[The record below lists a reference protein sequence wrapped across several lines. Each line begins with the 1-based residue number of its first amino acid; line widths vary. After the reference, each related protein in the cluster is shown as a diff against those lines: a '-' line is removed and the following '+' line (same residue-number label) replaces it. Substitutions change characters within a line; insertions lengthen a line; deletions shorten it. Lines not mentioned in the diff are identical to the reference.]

1 MSRQQFRNARMSL
14 FVGNIS
20 RLVEQ
25 KDIEREFKVYGDC
38 TVDFRVKNNDRYA
51 FIQYKSEQ
59 EAEAAKN
66 ALHQRDLQGLRIN
79 VEWSKK
85 SGRYDEN
92 REPRR
97 DRPRDDRGQS
107 RGNYDRFERE
117 REKEKKQRRRNSKS
131 RSRSRS
137 PKNRSSPQY
146 RVSRSQSIDSENE
159 PPRDKI
165 LRKKLKEMM
174 RKTDNGEYKD

>member
-25 KDIEREFKVYGDC
+25 KDIEREFKVHGDC

-66 ALHQRDLQGLRIN
+66 ALHQRDLQGIDIGFMNSERI
-79 VEWSKK
+79 
-85 SGRYDEN
+85 EN
-92 REPRR
+92 KYMMRIENPEEI
-97 DRPRDDRGQS
+97 DQGMTEDNQEEIMIDS
-107 RGNYDRFERE
+107 RE
-117 REKEKKQRRRNSKS
+117 RGKRKENQEGETQKVEAEVEVLKIE
-131 RSRSRS
+131 
-137 PKNRSSPQY
+137 
-146 RVSRSQSIDSENE
+146 VVHSIECPEVKVLIVRMNLPE
-159 PPRDKI
+159 TKCQNI
-165 LRKKLKEMM
+165 LCIL
-174 RKTDNGEYKD
+174 D